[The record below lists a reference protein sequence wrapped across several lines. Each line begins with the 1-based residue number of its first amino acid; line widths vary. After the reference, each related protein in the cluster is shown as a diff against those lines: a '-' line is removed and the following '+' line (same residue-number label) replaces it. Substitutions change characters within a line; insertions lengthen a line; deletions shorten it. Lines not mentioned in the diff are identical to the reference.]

1 MRAHEYRRTQIAT
14 MIKAKNSE
22 TKSEQKTKK
31 IQPDDQQ
38 RGPNKNGKTNKNTTL
53 EKAHSIG

>member
-1 MRAHEYRRTQIAT
+1 

-38 RGPNKNGKTNKNTTL
+38 RGPNKDGKTNKNTTL